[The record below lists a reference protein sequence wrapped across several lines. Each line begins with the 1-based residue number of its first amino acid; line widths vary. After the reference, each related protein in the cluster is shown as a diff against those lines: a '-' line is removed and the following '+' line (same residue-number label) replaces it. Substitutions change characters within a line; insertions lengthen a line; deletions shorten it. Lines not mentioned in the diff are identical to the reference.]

1 MDLLFPGSGCI
12 IEVEKV
18 ICRTIEER
26 VTSMKTTP
34 MFGTYGISV
43 LIGLLLVLFVTISFA
58 HKSWR
63 IYRITREPSEKKNL
77 IFWGVFSMMLA
88 CFGLTW
94 LLRSWPFFGLAGI
107 LAFGTLGYSIG
118 GGIRS
123 QLER

>member
-1 MDLLFPGSGCI
+1 
-12 IEVEKV
+12 
-18 ICRTIEER
+18 
-26 VTSMKTTP
+26 MKTIP
-34 MFGTYGISV
+34 MFGPYGISV
-43 LIGLLLVLFVTISFA
+43 LIGLFLVLFVTISFTL
-58 HKSWR
+58 KSWR